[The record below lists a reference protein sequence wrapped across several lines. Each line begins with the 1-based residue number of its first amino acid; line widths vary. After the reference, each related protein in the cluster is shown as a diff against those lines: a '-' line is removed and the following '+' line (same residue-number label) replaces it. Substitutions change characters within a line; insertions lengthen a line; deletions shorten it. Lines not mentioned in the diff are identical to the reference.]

1 MRLLVHRLHQI
12 ICINDRT
19 LTALHLAVGELHHTV
34 GEVDKLLAEGE
45 AELIE
50 QNGEDLEVVLLLI
63 THHVDHAIDGVVSKA
78 HFRRT
83 YVLSHVDRRAIGAKQ
98 DLAIQTI
105 LTEISPHGAVLVPDK
120 EPLVQSAKYL
130 FLSLKIGVA
139 LVVNLIE
146 VDPQTLVG
154 LIKSGVDPVIH
165 LLPER
170 ADLLITGLPLLEHL
184 PSFFHKRAG
193 CLGLFL
199 RESLSVHQLLDFGTI
214 VLIEE
219 DIEISHQVV
228 PLLTGALR
236 CNTIAP
242 LEPRQH

>member
-1 MRLLVHRLHQI
+1 MCLLVHRLHQI
-12 ICINDRT
+12 ICIDDRT
-19 LTALHLAVGELHHTV
+19 LAALHLAIGQLHHTV

-45 AELIE
+45 AELIK

-63 THHVDHAIDGVVSKA
+63 THHVDHTVDGVVSEA
-78 HFRRT
+78 HLRCA
-83 YVLSHVDRRAIGAKQ
+83 YVLSHVDRCAIGAKK

-105 LTEISPHGAVLVPDK
+105 LAEISPHGAVLVPDK
-120 EPLVQSAKYL
+120 ESLVQSAKHL
-130 FLSLKIGVA
+130 FLSLEIGVT

-154 LIKSGVDPVIH
+154 LIKSGVDPVVH

-170 ADLLITGLPLLEHL
+170 ADLFITGLPLLEHL
-184 PSFFHKRAG
+184 PCFLHQRAG

-199 RESLSVHQLLDFGTI
+199 RESLRVHQLLYFGAI

-219 DIEISHQVV
+219 DIEISH
-228 PLLTGALR
+228 
-236 CNTIAP
+236 
-242 LEPRQH
+242 